1 MKLSG
6 LSNIGINAT
15 APKASDR
22 RNSSSEKTG
31 SSSFEE
37 TLGFKTEAKLETPKA
52 RPPEAKSSPQAE
64 AAKSEQPKQKFA
76 KPEGKQETSR
86 QETPKQNA
94 SKQESV
100 KQDSSKQETK
110 SEVREVKSQ
119 PVAGSVEQNVQAA
132 SADIEQAAIGDT
144 MPATPA
150 APSLNGP
157 VQEKVLAQN
166 DSLLTASLLKQPGV
180 KSKDEAVDSLT
191 RRVVW
196 NDFLRKMKED
206 LDVDAQ
212 DVLEAFATL
221 SDEQL
226 AQPPQETV
234 NAVVANLGLDGS
246 QAALA
251 RKYFNELVAKTK
263 SKSMGEELATSGKQ
277 INLTLM
283 SQRDMQRKALDRGLE
298 QMNQN
303 FFMKNQPVKNQQ
315 VQNMPV
321 QTQTAQ
327 DDDMMVLGP
336 NGLVP
341 AGSLTEQTLSQT
353 AAAPQGPV
361 QALTPNAQMAALE
374 QMNNLK
380 PQAKPVAQEKNTL
393 DEMVRQFLSPQAKID
408 TLKAGE
414 MQAQP
419 MAAAPAAAPA
429 GTAATATPQAAAQAA
444 SSAVSIDGLRAIL
457 GDAGRSQDGDDDSPD
472 QSQDVSY
479 MNQLGIQEHGKG
491 AMVKGAEFQSELA
504 KAGAPQPM
512 SVPELVDK
520 AQIMVHDGGGEMK
533 VTMSPDGLG
542 EVAMRVSVNEGK
554 VQVQMVTESDE
565 AKRMIERH
573 VGELKGSLTQ
583 NNLHIDS
590 IKVDT
595 ATNLGKQLEQQYHDA
610 QRQMAHQTLEQF
622 RQDQQGWRRSFFE
635 VPTAKQYKGQA
646 DAMRDVAAPGTVSA
660 GARKLNAK
668 RRLDLVA

>member
-1 MKLSG
+1 MKLAG
-6 LSNIGINAT
+6 LSNLGMKAT
-15 APKASDR
+15 APKAQER
-22 RNSSSEKTG
+22 RSSSEKN

-37 TLGFKTEAKLETPKA
+37 TLGLARDAKSEKPKA
-52 RPPEAKSSPQAE
+52 KNEPQAE
-64 AAKSEQPKQKFA
+64 VGNKEKPQQKLA
-76 KPEGKQETSR
+76 KPER
-86 QETPKQNA
+86 
-94 SKQESV
+94 
-100 KQDSSKQETK
+100 QDSSKQEAGAQKESLKQETRQDNNAPQAIK
-110 SEVREVKSQ
+110 SAPTTVEVKNN
-119 PVAGSVEQNVQAA
+119 EVQAT
-132 SADIEQAAIGDT
+132 DVQQAAIGDT

-157 VQEKVLAQN
+157 VQDRVLNQN
-166 DSLLTASLLKQPGV
+166 DSLLTATLLKQPGV
-180 KSKDEAVDSLT
+180 KTQDDGVDSLT

-212 DVLEAFATL
+212 DVLEAFSNL

-226 AQPPQETV
+226 AQPPQDTV

-251 RKYFNELVAKTK
+251 RKYFNELVTKTK

-283 SQRDMQRKALDRGLE
+283 SQREMQRKALDRGLE
-298 QMNQN
+298 KMSQN
-303 FFMKNQPVKNQQ
+303 FFMKNQPVMNQQ
-315 VQNMPV
+315 VQNQP
-321 QTQTAQ
+321 QAQ
-327 DDDMMVLGP
+327 SDDNMMVLGP

-341 AGSLTEQTLSQT
+341 AGSLAPGLAS
-353 AAAPQGPV
+353 AAAATQAPV
-361 QALTPNAQMAALE
+361 QAPVPSAQTAALE

-380 PQAKPVAQEKNTL
+380 PQAKPVAQENNTL
-393 DEMVRQFLSPQAKID
+393 DEMVRQFLSPQAKVE
-408 TLKAGE
+408 TLRAGE

-419 MAAAPAAAPA
+419 MAAVPAAAQA
-429 GTAATATPQAAAQAA
+429 SSAAAVAPQAAAQVAPGA
-444 SSAVSIDGLRAIL
+444 ISIDGLRAIL
-457 GDAGRSQDGDDDSPD
+457 GDSGRSQDGDDDSSD
-472 QSQDVSY
+472 QSQDISY
-479 MNQLGIQEHGKG
+479 MNQLGIQDHGKG
-491 AMVKGAEFQSELA
+491 AVVKGAEFQGELA

-512 SVPELVDK
+512 TVPELVDK
-520 AQIMVHDGGGEMK
+520 AQILVHDGGGEMK

-542 EVAMRVSVNEGK
+542 EVAMRVSVNDGK

-595 ATNLGKQLEQQYHDA
+595 ASNLGKQLEQQYHDA

-635 VPTAKQYKGQA
+635 VPAAKQYKGQA
-646 DAMRDVAAPGTVSA
+646 DALRDVAAPGTVSA
-660 GARKLNAK
+660 SARKSDAK